1 MERQVKGIWIPL
13 EIWQAEN
20 LSWNEK
26 ILLMEID
33 SFTSQDMDCFLSN
46 DYIGE
51 MLGVKPDTASKL
63 VSSLIQKGYIR
74 QVRFDGRKRYLASC
88 MEIRCRV
95 GEKFE
100 ADYDKNP
107 RQTPTKIMDNNID
120 NKTKNKQSIFIP
132 PTPKEVAEYAKER
145 GYIDPDGFAQHF
157 VDYYTEAK
165 WHLANGKPMKDWK
178 RAVIT
183 WEPGNKYRHFGKPTQ
198 GARRPASPDG
208 YNFVEDWK

>member
-33 SFTSQDMDCFLSN
+33 SFTSQDMDCYFSN

-95 GEKFE
+95 GEKSE
-100 ADYDKNP
+100 ADYDKNQ
-107 RQTPTKIMDNNID
+107 RQTNTKIIDNNID

-132 PTPKEVAEYAKER
+132 PTPQEVAEYAKER
-145 GYIDPDGFAQHF
+145 GFTDPSGFAAHF
-157 VDYYTEAK
+157 IDYYTLQENT
-165 WHLANGKPMKDWK
+165 WHLSNGKPMKDWK

-183 WEPGNKYRHFGKPTQ
+183 WEPGNKYRKFGKDQKHPRQ
-198 GARRPASPDG
+198 VSAENPN
-208 YNFVEDWK
+208 NFWNR